1 MIIRETKIHEI
12 LRESDVSISCDSCKE
27 IFVFRNERSVTHI
40 ANFVCI
46 EKTFEYG
53 SKKDGDTYS
62 AHLCES
68 CADKILGPYWHKEN
82 IKYR

>member
-12 LRESDVSISCDSCKE
+12 LKESDVSISCDSCGE
-27 IFVFRNERSVTHI
+27 AFIFEDENSVTQI

-46 EKTFEYG
+46 SKTFEYG

-62 AHLCES
+62 THLCEA
-68 CADKILGPYWHKEN
+68 CADKILGLYWHKEN
-82 IKYR
+82 VT